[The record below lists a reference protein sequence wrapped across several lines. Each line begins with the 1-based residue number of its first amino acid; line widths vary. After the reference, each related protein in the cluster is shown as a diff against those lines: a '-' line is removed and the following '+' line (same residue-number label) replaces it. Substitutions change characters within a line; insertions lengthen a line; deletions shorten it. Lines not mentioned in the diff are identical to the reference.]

1 MSAGVGWAL
10 APIRAAVGRVAAAV
24 GRRTARLL
32 ALAGVAAVLG
42 ASLSVLYGVVVVT
55 GNPASFSLV
64 VAGAAIAG
72 TLAARLVRP
81 RTATT
86 LALAAGGL
94 GGYLYLRSLP
104 GGVEFLALLVPM
116 LGDAA
121 ALLSGLSILR
131 IVNAD
136 LWALSAAPVPVF
148 LSWYLALR
156 RRYVAASAVAGAALG
171 LLALTGDATTGETLV
186 GVVGTTVAAAVGDC
200 ERRGERLRNAD
211 GVVIVLAAMLVATLF
226 VGVVPGAF
234 GSVLPVGGD
243 DGSTIESSLLYAG
256 DSVAVAGSI
265 DLSPERRYV
274 VEAEE
279 AAYWRVGTYD
289 RYTGEGWVRSGS
301 SRGYDGPLAGP
312 PGKSRSLE
320 QTYTAASS
328 IATLPAARRPTR
340 IGDVPVPV
348 RVADGGSFE
357 PASPLQAGESY
368 RVESEVPAGRPDE
381 FRTAGTDYP
390 DEIETRYTQLPSDTP
405 DRVAERTSRLTAN
418 AENPYDTARV
428 LEHWLR
434 TEYEYSL
441 DVDRPRGNV
450 ADAFLFEMESGY
462 CVYFATTMVTMLRTQ
477 EVPARFVVGYTPG
490 EAVDDDEWVVRGY
503 NSHAWVEVYL
513 PGHGWIEFD
522 PTPPTPREAAE
533 RAVLD
538 DGTDGATTGTEAA
551 DPTDGTDSGAA
562 DTPTPRAGEAGDPN
576 VDIDP
581 VAAADRS
588 ANEDDRSLPPS
599 VPLPGGEAVG
609 AAFVAAFVAALA
621 ARRRGLGR
629 RVYRAIWLRRLPRG
643 DPDDVVVGAYRRAVY
658 LEERRGDEMPPG
670 ETPRGFLDGDERLER
685 IAERYERVRYGGGVD
700 GAAAAGARSDLAD
713 LLSERSPAP
722 WRRET
727 PEEGSR

>member
-1 MSAGVGWAL
+1 MSVGVGRAL
-10 APIRAAVGRVAAAV
+10 ASLRAATGRATTAV
-24 GRRTARLL
+24 GRRAARLL
-32 ALAGVAAVLG
+32 ALGGVAAVLG
-42 ASLSVLYGVVVVT
+42 ASVSVLYGVVVVT
-55 GNPASFSLV
+55 GDPGTFSLV
-64 VAGAAIAG
+64 VAGAALAG

-81 RTATT
+81 RTATL
-86 LALAAGGL
+86 LALAVGGL
-94 GGYLYLRSLP
+94 GGHLYLRSLP
-104 GGVEFLALLVPM
+104 GGIEFLAVLVPM

-136 LWALSAAPVPVF
+136 LWALSAVPVPVF

-171 LLALTGDATTGETLV
+171 VLALTGDATAAETLA
-186 GVVGTTVAAAVGDC
+186 GVVGATVAAAVGDC
-200 ERRGERLRNAD
+200 DRRGERLGNAD
-211 GVVIVLAAMLVATLF
+211 GLVVVIAAMLVATLF
-226 VGVVPGAF
+226 VGALPGAF
-234 GSVLPVGGD
+234 GSALPGGGD

-256 DSVAVAGSI
+256 DSLAVAGSI

-279 AAYWRVGTYD
+279 PAYWRVGTYD

-301 SRGYDGPLAGP
+301 TRGYDGRLAGP
-312 PGKSRSLE
+312 PGESRTLE

-348 RVADGGSFE
+348 RVTDGGSFE
-357 PASPLQAGESY
+357 PASPLQPGESY
-368 RVESEVPAGRPDE
+368 RVDSEVPTGRPEE
-381 FRTAGTDYP
+381 FRAAGTDYP
-390 DEIETRYTQLPSDTP
+390 EDVETRYTQLPSDTP
-405 DRVAERTSRLTAN
+405 DRVAERTARLTAN
-418 AENPYDTARV
+418 AEHPYDTARV
-428 LEHWLR
+428 LEYWFR

-450 ADAFLFEMESGY
+450 ADGFLFGMESGY

-477 EVPARFVVGYTPG
+477 GIPARFAVGYTPG
-490 EAVDDDEWVVRGY
+490 EAVDDDEWIVRGY

-513 PGHGWIEFD
+513 PDHGWIEFD
-522 PTPPTPREAAE
+522 PTPPTPREATE
-533 RAVLD
+533 RAVLGD
-538 DGTDGATTGTEAA
+538 DDSQGATTGTETVDSTDVAA
-551 DPTDGTDSGAA
+551 GEAA
-562 DTPTPRAGEAGDPN
+562 DTPTPGVGGTGD
-576 VDIDP
+576 VGVDP

-588 ANEDDRSLPPS
+588 ASEDDRSPLSS
-599 VPLPGGEAVG
+599 VPLPGRETVG
-609 AAFVAAFVAALA
+609 VALVAALVFLT

-629 RVYRAIWLRRLPRG
+629 RVYRSVWLRRLPRG

-658 LEERRGDEMPPG
+658 LEERRGDEMPPS

-685 IAERYERVRYGGGVD
+685 IAERYERARYGGGVD
-700 GAAAAGARSDLAD
+700 ATAAAAARSDLAD
-713 LLSERSPAP
+713 LLAERSRVP
-722 WRRET
+722 WRREP

>member
-1 MSAGVGWAL
+1 MSTGAGRGP
-10 APIRAAVGRVAAAV
+10 APLRAAVGRASAAV
-24 GRRTARLL
+24 GRRAPRLL

-42 ASLSVLYGVVVVT
+42 APLSVLYGVVVVT
-55 GNPASFSLV
+55 GDPAAFSLV
-64 VAGAAIAG
+64 VAGTALAA
-72 TLAARLVRP
+72 TVAARLIRP
-81 RTATT
+81 RTATL
-86 LALAAGGL
+86 LALAAGGV

-104 GGVEFLALLVPM
+104 GGAEFLTVLVPM

-136 LWALSAAPVPVF
+136 LWALSAAPIPVF

-156 RRYVAASAVAGAALG
+156 RRYVAASAVAGIALG
-171 LLALTGDATTGETLV
+171 LLTLTGDATTGETLA
-186 GVVGTTVAAAVGDC
+186 GVVGATVAAAVGDC
-200 ERRGERLRNAD
+200 ERRGERLGNAD
-211 GVVIVLAAMLVATLF
+211 GVVVVIAVMLVATLF
-226 VGVVPGAF
+226 VGVVPGAL
-234 GSVLPVGGD
+234 GSVLPAGGD

-265 DLSPERRYV
+265 ELSPERRYV

-301 SRGYDGPLAGP
+301 TRPYGGPLAGP
-312 PGKSRSLE
+312 PGESRTLE

-340 IGDVPVPV
+340 IEDVPVPV
-348 RVADGGSFE
+348 RVTEGGSFE

-381 FRTAGTDYP
+381 FRAAGADYP
-390 DEIETRYTQLPSDTP
+390 DEIGTRYTQLPSDTP
-405 DRVAERTSRLTAN
+405 ERVAERTERLTAN

-428 LEHWLR
+428 LEYWFR

-450 ADAFLFEMESGY
+450 ADAFLFGMESGY

-477 EVPARFVVGYTPG
+477 GIPARFAVGYTPG
-490 EAVDDDEWVVRGY
+490 EAVDDEWVVRGY
-503 NSHAWVEVYL
+503 DSHAWVEVYL

-533 RAVLD
+533 GAVLD
-538 DGTDGATTGTEAA
+538 GDGSGEETTGTETGDATER
-551 DPTDGTDSGAA
+551 PEGTA
-562 DTPTPRAGEAGDPN
+562 DTPTPGVDGAGDAD
-576 VDIDP
+576 VDP

-588 ANEDDRSLPPS
+588 ANEDDRSLRRSIPTPT
-599 VPLPGGEAVG
+599 GRAMG
-609 AAFVAAFVAALA
+609 AALVAAVAVFA

-629 RVYRAIWLRRLPRG
+629 RVYRAIWLQRLPRG

-658 LEERRGDEMPPG
+658 LEERRGNEKAPG

-713 LLSERSPAP
+713 LLAERSRSP